1 MAFFMQTLPFSFQ
14 VTRVHRLARSQV
26 AILDGAIIQGIV
38 RIGQCLALTPAA
50 TEGIAVRGVVLPLA
64 KEGISLTV
72 YIRHP
77 LLEQLVAGSVLHAC
91 AEG

>member
-1 MAFFMQTLPFSFQ
+1 MQNLPLSFQ
-14 VTRVHRLARSQV
+14 VTHIHRLVRSRV
-26 AILDGAIIQGIV
+26 AILDGTILQGVV

-64 KEGISLTV
+64 KEGISLSV
-72 YIRHP
+72 DIRHP